1 LEGSSIM
8 PLFARNS
15 VSKSADASRVS
26 SPSVDQA
33 ELDSLR
39 GEAEAIRRSHAVIE
53 FTTDGTILGAND
65 AFLGAMGYSQDEVQ
79 GRHHRMFCDPAYTA
93 SPEYALFWRR
103 LAQGEHFVAE
113 YQRFARGGREI
124 WIQASYNPVL
134 DPSGRVVKVV
144 KFATDITE
152 RKRAAAEVE
161 AKIAAIGRSQAVI
174 EFEVDGTIFT
184 ANDKFLTTVG
194 YRLDDLRGRH
204 HRMFCDPAYA
214 SSDEYSRFW
223 QRLRAGEYQSGEF
236 CRFASGG
243 REVWIQASY
252 NPIFDPSGKVVKVVK
267 FATDITPQVE
277 ARRASSVVGQ
287 SVATSVTE
295 MVATIDEIAKS
306 VTRTANLASEAE
318 GFSKATVDTV
328 GALSESSRKIGDVVG
343 VIQELADQTNLLAL
357 NATIEAARAGESG
370 RSFAVVASEVK
381 ELANA
386 TAKATGEIEQA
397 IREIQTRID
406 QVVVSSGQI
415 GASVAEVSVNT
426 TTVAAA
432 IEEQSATMAELG
444 QTAER
449 LLSITKQG

>member
-1 LEGSSIM
+1 MKS
-8 PLFARNS
+8 LFRRS
-15 VSKSADASRVS
+15 VDSRDAARVS
-26 SPSVDQA
+26 PPSVDQA
-33 ELDSLR
+33 ELESLR
-39 GEAEAIRRSHAVIE
+39 GEADAIRRSHAVIE

-65 AFLGAMGYSQDEVQ
+65 AFLAAMGYSQDEVQ
-79 GRHHRMFCDPAYTA
+79 GRHHRMFCDPGYAA
-93 SPEYALFWRR
+93 SSEYGLFWRR

-113 YQRFARGGREI
+113 FQRFARGGREV
-124 WIQASYNPVL
+124 WIQASYNPVF

-174 EFEVDGTIFT
+174 EFEVDGTIVT
-184 ANDKFLTTVG
+184 ANDNFLNAVG
-194 YRLDDLRGRH
+194 YSFDEVRGRH
-204 HRMFCDPAYA
+204 HRMFCDANYTNT
-214 SSDEYSRFW
+214 DEYARFW
-223 QRLRAGEYQSGEF
+223 RRLAAGEFQAGEF
-236 CRFASGG
+236 QRFGKGG

-267 FATDITPQVE
+267 FASDITPQVE
-277 ARRASSVVGQ
+277 ARRASAVVGQ

-306 VTRTANLASEAE
+306 VSRTANLAHEAE
-318 GFSKATVDTV
+318 GFSRSTVETV
-328 GALSESSRKIGDVVG
+328 SALSESSRKIGDVVG

-381 ELANA
+381 ELATA

-415 GASVAEVSVNT
+415 GTSVAEVSVNT

-449 LLSITKQG
+449 LLAVTKQP